1 VLLIFN
7 WASPYFFFV
16 LVLAKIRQLSYAACY
31 MRRRTGLGWALAC
44 CFAFSSLL
52 PCASIPKQDRTWK
65 RYYNPSFGYCVSYPS
80 RWVSGEAFD
89 GAGLFVKAGV
99 SKFSRPLGSIDFG
112 VLDSPR
118 TDARLAPINL
128 VEDLRV
134 HLAGLRK
141 FERAERM
148 EILEQRELK
157 FLGHSAL
164 FTRNRYYD
172 PQERA
177 NWAEEVLFINR
188 NGALYRLELEC
199 RLDQLSRF
207 EPVFSQLMKTFQFDC
222 AAKH

>member
-1 VLLIFN
+1 
-7 WASPYFFFV
+7 
-16 LVLAKIRQLSYAACY
+16 
-31 MRRRTGLGWALAC
+31 MTRRTGLRWALAC
-44 CFAFSSLL
+44 CFAFSSL
-52 PCASIPKQDRTWK
+52 PGAGVPKQDRAWK

-80 RWVSGEAFD
+80 RWLKGEAFD
-89 GAGLFVKAGV
+89 GAGMFVKTGA

-112 VLDSPR
+112 VLDARPA
-118 TDARLAPINL
+118 DPRLAAISL

-148 EILEQRELK
+148 EILEQRELT

-164 FTRNRYYD
+164 FTKNRYYD

-177 NWAEEVLFINR
+177 NWAEEILIISR
-188 NGALYRLELEC
+188 NGTLYRLELEC
-199 RLDQLSRF
+199 RLDQLDRF
-207 EPVFSQLMKTFQFDC
+207 EPEFSRLMKTFQFDC